1 MPAKHY
7 LFFLV
12 VKILAQKTKQDWIIY
27 GKNMPNGSSVYVEE
41 IRTGKKT
48 LTTNSLRKYKTGVN
62 PSSFAKRIS
71 NAHGNTGS
79 ISIVGKEDLVK
90 NKETLKLFQT
100 QNMFAPYA
108 QTAQQETLP
117 SKIYRRRTDAF

>member
-1 MPAKHY
+1 
-7 LFFLV
+7 
-12 VKILAQKTKQDWIIY
+12 
-27 GKNMPNGSSVYVEE
+27 MPNGSSIYVEE
-41 IRTGKKT
+41 IRIGKKT

-71 NAHGNTGS
+71 NAHGNTDG

-117 SKIYRRRTDAF
+117 SKIYRRGTDAF